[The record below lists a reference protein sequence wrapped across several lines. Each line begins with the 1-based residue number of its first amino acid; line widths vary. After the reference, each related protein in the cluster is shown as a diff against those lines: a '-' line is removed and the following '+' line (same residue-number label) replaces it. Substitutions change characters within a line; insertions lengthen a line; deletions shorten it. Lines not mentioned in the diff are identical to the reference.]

1 MSLIYRNWSIV
12 FMFTKV
18 DHLTNFNQRLIPDWT
33 CSSQGVWE
41 NKGTYQTYLG
51 LSSCTI

>member
-1 MSLIYRNWSIV
+1 MTLIHRNWSIV

-18 DHLTNFNQRLIPDWT
+18 DLLTDFNQRLIPDWS

-41 NKGTYQTYLG
+41 NKSTYQTYLG